1 MIKSGVIQDA
11 KSLAALSLA
20 ESYLKDFKLYT

>member
-20 ESYLKDFKLYT
+20 EPYLKDM